1 MTDENAAPDLRL
13 GAGELELLEVLWRL
27 GAVTIAEAQAGLD
40 REQGYT
46 TVQTRLERLV
56 AKGVAAK
63 SKNRPARYSAA
74 VSRDEISRD
83 DLKTLVRRVTQGS
96 VVPLIAHLV
105 NDRALTSDEVQQI
118 RDLIT
123 QAETRS
129 AGRRSGRKSNG

>member
-1 MTDENAAPDLRL
+1 MTDENATPDSRL

-63 SKNRPARYSAA
+63 SKNRPAKYSAA
-74 VSRDEISRD
+74 VSREEISRD